1 MRTNSTLSTRHA
13 GDSNSDSDFCS
24 DDDTISL
31 SRVSSRGDGPQDPPA
46 SKFASPSGLQGGGVS
61 SKGRKVAAPTKI
73 PDWKFIDLPPAEPTC
88 FTPFETCGSVV
99 TDTDAIRD
107 ALRLRNWQFM
117 DTVGDGNCW
126 FRAMSQALYNHEE
139 CHVVLR
145 QEVAAEAERK
155 FRESNS
161 PWDASI
167 LGMSGEEALASIRKA
182 GSFAEGEAPLLLSA
196 NLIGIAIHVW
206 QYRELTQSRF
216 ERNERHHS
224 RDRGRGT
231 QQKHRYKRGPMPIFN
246 RDSVDTRLVAR
257 CAVIHCN
264 AW

>member
-1 MRTNSTLSTRHA
+1 
-13 GDSNSDSDFCS
+13 
-24 DDDTISL
+24 
-31 SRVSSRGDGPQDPPA
+31 
-46 SKFASPSGLQGGGVS
+46 
-61 SKGRKVAAPTKI
+61 
-73 PDWKFIDLPPAEPTC
+73 
-88 FTPFETCGSVV
+88 
-99 TDTDAIRD
+99 
-107 ALRLRNWQFM
+107 M

-161 PWDASI
+161 PWDAAI

-182 GSFAEGEAPLLLSA
+182 GSFAEGEVPLLLSA